1 MNRVFGK
8 KKASAPSAPAPSLS
22 DASTGMDGRMQ
33 AMDVKINTLDKE
45 LVMYRDKMK
54 NCRNPNTKRN
64 LQKRAMDVL
73 KRKRMYEGQRD
84 QLANQQFN
92 VDQAAFG
99 IESAKAT
106 VSTVAALKSTNTELK
121 KTIRQDLNVDEID
134 DIADDMAELMYDFE
148 EMNEVLGRSF
158 ATPEYIDESELEA
171 ELDMLD
177 DELEGEIIEED
188 AVPSYLQPSALPS
201 IPTTAPGGKVPS
213 NANAQVS

>member
-1 MNRVFGK
+1 MG
-8 KKASAPSAPAPSLS
+8 
-22 DASTGMDGRMQ
+22 
-33 AMDVKINTLDKE
+33 
-45 LVMYRDKMK
+45 
-54 NCRNPNTKRN
+54 
-64 LQKRAMDVL
+64 DVL

-106 VSTVAALKSTNTELK
+106 VSTVAALKSANTELK
-121 KTIRQDLNVDEID
+121 KTIRQDLNVD

-158 ATPEYIDESELEA
+158 ATPEYIDEA

-177 DELEGEIIEED
+177 DELEGEIIDED

-201 IPTTAPGGKVPS
+201 I
-213 NANAQVS
+213 